1 MENQQTYSH
10 EDIAGFLEAKNFRGI
25 KSCFAKMQVADISE
39 IFSKNE
45 LDGQLILFRL
55 VAQNRRA
62 KLFSYLHFEIQ
73 KEMLDAL
80 PDLVSISL
88 LNEMDP
94 VDRTQ
99 LLEELPDEVR
109 SKLIAQM
116 EPSERKIA
124 WQLLS
129 YPEDSIGR
137 MMSPEFIS
145 VSPEV
150 TANDAIAHLRWNS
163 AGIAEVFLHHIF
175 VTDEQGLLKGH
186 VSLSALVLADP
197 GTVRVAEIMDEVSY
211 ALSAYDDEGEAVDHF
226 RKYDRPYIPVVDD
239 HYRLVGIVEADD
251 VFDVAEEEATEN
263 IQAFGGQASLE
274 DSYLQT
280 PMFTLF
286 KKRGSWLAMIF
297 LMMMF
302 TANVLEAYESTFA
315 MKFLLIFLPLIISSG
330 GNSGSQAASLIIRG
344 IAVKEIELADW
355 WRVLNRE
362 IIMGLALGVVLG
374 ALGFWR
380 VVYVG
385 GLDYMA
391 GITIASSLMC
401 VVLFGAI
408 AGSMLPLLLKK
419 MRLDPA
425 VSSSPVIAS
434 LVDIFGI
441 FTLFNIAIFIA
452 QWDR

>member
-1 MENQQTYSH
+1 MDHKIYTT
-10 EDIAGFLEAKNFRGI
+10 EDIADFLAAKNLRMI
-25 KSCFAKMQVADISE
+25 KTIFAKMEVADISE
-39 IFSKNE
+39 IFSKND
-45 LDGQLILFRL
+45 LDSNLILFRL
-55 VAQNRRA
+55 VPKSRRA
-62 KLFSYLHFEIQ
+62 ELFSYLHFEIQ
-73 KEMLDAL
+73 NGMLDAL
-80 PDLVSISL
+80 PDLVGVTL
-88 LNEMDP
+88 LNDMEP
-94 VDRTQ
+94 VDRTH
-99 LLEELPDEVR
+99 LLEELPQELR
-109 SKLIAQM
+109 AKLIAQM

-129 YPEDSIGR
+129 YPEDTIGR

-145 VSPEV
+145 VSPDV
-150 TANDAIAHLRWNS
+150 TVNDALAHIRWNS
-163 AGIAEVFLHHIF
+163 SGVSEIFLHHIF
-175 VTDEQGLLKGH
+175 VVDEQGKLKGH
-186 VSLSALVLADP
+186 VSLSSLVLADP
-197 GTVRVAEIMDEVSY
+197 GTVKVAEVMNELSY
-211 ALSAYDDEGEAVDHF
+211 ALSVYDEEGAAVDHF
-226 RKYDRPYIPVVDD
+226 RKYDRPYIPVVDNED
-239 HYRLVGIVEADD
+239 RLVGIVEADD

-263 IQAFGGQASLE
+263 IQAFGGQTSLE
-274 DSYLQT
+274 DSYLHT

-344 IAVKEIELADW
+344 IAVREIEVGDW
-355 WRVLNRE
+355 WRVLSRE
-362 IIMGLALGVVLG
+362 ILMGVALGLVLSV
-374 ALGFWR
+374 LGFWR
-380 VVYVG
+380 VVYVS
-385 GLDYMA
+385 GLDVMA
-391 GITIASSLMC
+391 GFTIAASLLC

-408 AGSMLPLLLKK
+408 AGSMLPLVLKK

-452 QWDR
+452 NWKW